1 MHDRTAKLS
10 RARDYPYHLPETSY
24 VWRGGRNDPLE
35 IDPFDPA
42 LTKGRT
48 PVLAV
53 GSNQSPVQLSRKYG
67 IGSDHVV
74 PVERAQL
81 AHFDIVYAAHIS
93 SYGAVPSMLQCA
105 PGVAVTLFVN
115 WLDDLQLEKMHATEG
130 NYHFAEIGNVRLRL
144 EDGRE
149 RNTAFLYVARLGHYL
164 HEGAPVSLKAMP
176 AVGRTNRAHDT
187 AEMLRLVQRRLAHD
201 GDHDDFVLRLAD
213 DADFRR
219 ACIDRLAEDSV
230 AFGHPFRIVDL

>member
-1 MHDRTAKLS
+1 MSDRIAKLS
-10 RARDYPYHLPETSY
+10 RARDYPYHLPDRSY

-53 GSNQSPVQLSRKYG
+53 GSNQSPVQLARKYG

-74 PVERAQL
+74 PVERGQL
-81 AHFDIVYAAHIS
+81 ADFDIVYAAHIS

-105 PGVAVTLFVN
+105 PGVSVSLFVN

-130 NYHFAEIGNVRLRL
+130 NYHFAEIENVRLRL
-144 EDGRE
+144 EGGRE
-149 RNTAFLYVARLGHYL
+149 RNTAFLYVARLGHYV
-164 HEGAPVSLKAMP
+164 HEAGPVSLKAIP
-176 AVGRTNRAHDT
+176 AEGRTTRAHDT
-187 AEMLRLVQRRLAHD
+187 AEMLRIVQQRLAQD
-201 GDHDDFVLRLAD
+201 GDHDEFVLRLAD
-213 DADFRR
+213 DAAFRR
-219 ACIDRLAEDSV
+219 GCIDRIAEDSI
-230 AFGHPFRIVDL
+230 AFGYPFRIVGP